1 LLYERAKGKGIS
13 KSCTRTHHSAR
24 RPANKKT
31 PSALITISTRASLKR
46 YHSYTLTLGLGED
59 ANEYEFLRVGTASEK
74 DSVEKELVE
83 LRERLAQV
91 DAWKQRRREIE
102 EELGEVWVSGSG
114 ESGAGVLQI
123 PDVMG

>member
-1 LLYERAKGKGIS
+1 MYPHTALGAQLTA
-13 KSCTRTHHSAR
+13 
-24 RPANKKT
+24 

-74 DSVEKELVE
+74 DSVEKELLE

-91 DAWKQRRREIE
+91 DAWKLRRKEIE
-102 EELGEVWVSGSG
+102 EELGEVWVSNAG
-114 ESGAGVLQI
+114 ESGAGLLEI
-123 PDVMG
+123 PDGAYGEHGEEAD